1 MNPGKLNKRVAIYKP
16 SVVAD
21 GMGGR
26 KQTMVKDVDVWAEFK
41 RPRFAS
47 TVVEGTPAT
56 SITQGVLIRP
66 VSGIRRGWQVRCG
79 GRIYDIIHVDES
91 VKGEMVLTTQEVEK

>member
-26 KQTMVKDVDVWAEFK
+26 KQTMVKDSDAWAEFK

-47 TVVEGTPAT
+47 AVVEGTPAT

-66 VSGIRRGWQVRCG
+66 VSGIRRGWQVRYG

-91 VKGEMVLTTQEVEK
+91 VKGEMMLTTQEVEK

>member
-16 SVVAD
+16 SVIAD

-26 KQTMVKDVDVWAEFK
+26 KQTMVKDDVWAEFK

-47 TVVEGTPAT
+47 AVVEGAPAT

-66 VSGIRRGWQVRCG
+66 VSGIRRGWQVRHG
-79 GRIYDIIHVDES
+79 GRIYDIIPC
-91 VKGEMVLTTQEVEK
+91 